1 MIILNEIEAGILE
14 CVSAPTHISEC
25 ILASRKKKDTP
36 NPASFFFGSVSFLYS
51 YLSFTDSV
59 IFLANKTGLYAV

>member
-36 NPASFFFGSVSFLYS
+36 NPASFFLVQYLSCTLTCHLLIALYS
-51 YLSFTDSV
+51 
-59 IFLANKTGLYAV
+59 